1 MSEPRGRTV
10 EGIGAAPGRA
20 LGYVHR
26 LDFDVPTVPH
36 RTIAPEEV
44 EAEVGRFEV
53 ARDTARSRLE
63 VLARETGSR
72 LGPFEG
78 KMFEAQVWMIDD
90 PMIVDGTLAYIREN
104 FLAAERAFELQM
116 LEHRVK
122 MLDSGQSM
130 VLDRLADLQDVRM
143 RVLSSLMGL
152 AEPEL
157 PGEADQPLILV
168 ARDLPPSM
176 AVRLDTSRVVGFVT
190 ERGSRGGHSVVIA
203 RSLGIPAVVGV
214 GGVMESLGQGT
225 RILMD
230 GRTGQLMIEPSELDL
245 ERYERGRERLA
256 ARRRALG
263 ESVDERPTRTLD
275 GIEVSIQANV
285 DRPDEVV
292 RARRLGA
299 DGVGLFRSEFLVI
312 GHRDIPSEAEQYE
325 AYRMA
330 VEAFPDHE
338 VTLRT
343 FDIGGDKFPMF
354 LAAPREENPYLG
366 WRAIRVCLDLPELFL
381 NQLRAAVRA
390 SAHGNLRVLLPFIIS
405 VDEVERTRELL
416 DRVYDEL
423 GDVAPVRPLPLGI
436 MVETPAAVEL
446 LDRIAPLVDFVS
458 LGTNDLTQYVLAAD
472 RGNAKL
478 AGLFDAMHPALI
490 RQYRR
495 IVRASRAHGLDL
507 SVCGELAGEPAGL
520 ALLLGL
526 GFTRFSMSLAM
537 IAEQREVARNVS
549 VEDLADLVGDAEWK
563 DGAAARAAL
572 SNYLAGQGV
581 PDGDGVRLSAE

>member
-1 MSEPRGRTV
+1 MNDSREGTV

-20 LGYVHR
+20 LGRVHR
-26 LDFDVPTVPH
+26 LEFDVPAVPH
-36 RTIAPEEV
+36 RTIASEEV
-44 EAEVGRFEV
+44 EAEIERFEAARDAARARLEDL
-53 ARDTARSRLE
+53 ARDT
-63 VLARETGSR
+63 GNR

-90 PMIVDGTLAYIREN
+90 PVIVEGTLAYIREN

-116 LEHRVK
+116 LEHRVR

-130 VLDRLADLQDVRM
+130 VLDRLADLQDVRL
-143 RVLSSLMGL
+143 RVLSSLL
-152 AEPEL
+152 DLSEPEL
-157 PGEADQPLILV
+157 PGDTEEPLILV

-176 AVRLDTSRVVGFVT
+176 AARLDTSRVVGFVT

-214 GGVMESLGQGT
+214 SGVMEALEQGT

-230 GRTGQLMIEPSELDL
+230 GRTGQLVLDPSEPDVQ
-245 ERYERGRERLA
+245 RYERGRERVA
-256 ARRRALG
+256 ARRRELG
-263 ESVDERPTRTLD
+263 EVPGERPTRTLD
-275 GIEVSIQANV
+275 GIEVSLQANV
-285 DRPDEVV
+285 DRPDEVT
-292 RARRLGA
+292 RARLLGA

-325 AYRMA
+325 AYRSA
-330 VEAFPDHE
+330 LEAFPDHE

-354 LAAPREENPYLG
+354 LPIPREENPYLG

-390 SAHGNLRVLLPFIIS
+390 SRHGNLRVLLPFIIS

-416 DRVYDEL
+416 ERVYDEL
-423 GDVAPVRPLPLGI
+423 GDEAPARPLPLGI

-478 AGLFDAMHPALI
+478 AGLFDAMHPALV
-490 RQYRR
+490 RKYRR
-495 IVRASRAHGLDL
+495 VVRTSRAHGLDL
-507 SVCGELAGEPAGL
+507 SVCGELAGEPMGL

-526 GFTRFSMSLAM
+526 GFTRFSMSLATL
-537 IAEQREVARNVS
+537 AEQREVARNVS
-549 VEDLADLVGDAEWK
+549 VDDLAELVGDADWK
-563 DGAAARAAL
+563 DGSEARAAL
-572 SNYLAGQGV
+572 SEYLAGQGV
-581 PDGDGVRLSAE
+581 PDGDGVRLSME

>member
-1 MSEPRGRTV
+1 MNGSRGRKL

-20 LGYVHR
+20 LGRVHR
-26 LDFDVPTVPH
+26 LEFDLPAVPH

-44 EAEVGRFEV
+44 EAEVERFES
-53 ARDTARSRLE
+53 ARREARARLE
-63 VLARETGSR
+63 ELARETGSR

-90 PMIVDGTLAYIREN
+90 PMIVDGALAYIREN

-116 LEHRVK
+116 LEHRVR

-130 VLDRLADLQDVRM
+130 VLDRLADLQDVRL
-143 RVLSSLMGL
+143 RVLCSLLGI

-157 PGEADQPLILV
+157 PGQTDEPLVLV
-168 ARDLPPSM
+168 ARDVPPSM
-176 AVRLDTSRVVGFVT
+176 AARLDTSRVVGFVT

-214 GGVMESLGQGT
+214 GPDLEVLKSGERVL
-225 RILMD
+225 LD
-230 GRTGQLMIEPSELDL
+230 GRTGQIVLDPTEHDVEL
-245 ERYERGRERLA
+245 YERGRERVA
-256 ARRRALG
+256 ARRRELG
-263 ESVDERPTRTLD
+263 ETPGERPTRTLD
-275 GIEVSIQANV
+275 GIEVSLQANI
-285 DRPDEVV
+285 DRPDEVA
-292 RARRLGA
+292 RARQLGA

-325 AYRMA
+325 AYRTA

-354 LAAPREENPYLG
+354 LPVPREENPYLG

-390 SAHGNLRVLLPFIIS
+390 SEHGRLRILLPFIIS
-405 VDEVERTRELL
+405 EDEIERTRELL
-416 DRVYDEL
+416 DRVYSEL
-423 GDVAPVRPLPLGI
+423 GDEGPAEPLPLGI

-446 LDRIAPLVDFVS
+446 LDRMASLVDFVS

-478 AGLFDAMHPALI
+478 AGLFDSMHPALI
-490 RQYRR
+490 AKYRR
-495 IVRASRAHGLDL
+495 IVRTSRAHGLDL
-507 SVCGELAGEPAGL
+507 SVCGELAGEPTGI

-526 GFTRFSMSLAM
+526 GFTRFSMSLATL
-537 IAEQREVARNVS
+537 AEQREVARNVS
-549 VEDLADLVGDAEWK
+549 VEDLAGLVGDAEWK
-563 DGAAARAAL
+563 DGATCRAAL
-572 SNYLAGQGV
+572 SEYLAEQGV
-581 PDGDGVRLSAE
+581 PDGDSVRLSVE

>member
-1 MSEPRGRTV
+1 MSETREETV

-20 LGYVHR
+20 LGRVHR
-26 LDFDVPTVPH
+26 LDIDVPAVPH
-36 RTIAPEEV
+36 RTIAPDEI
-44 EAEVGRFEV
+44 EAEVNRFE
-53 ARDTARSRLE
+53 AACETARTRLQE
-63 VLARETGSR
+63 LARETGDR
-72 LGPFEG
+72 FGPFEG

-90 PMIVDGTLAYIREN
+90 PIIVDGTVAYIREN

-116 LEHRVK
+116 LEHRVR
-122 MLDSGQSM
+122 MLDSGHSM

-143 RVLSSLMGL
+143 RVLGSLMGL
-152 AEPEL
+152 AEAEL
-157 PGEADQPLILV
+157 PEQTDEPLILV

-176 AVRLDTSRVVGFVT
+176 AARLDASRVVGFVT

-214 GGVMESLGQGT
+214 GGLMESLAQGT

-230 GRTGQLMIEPSELDL
+230 GRTGVLVLEPSDPDI
-245 ERYERGRERLA
+245 ERYQRGRERVA
-256 ARRRALG
+256 ARRRALRDAVIEG
-263 ESVDERPTRTLD
+263 PTHTLD
-275 GIEVSIQANV
+275 GVEVSIQANV
-285 DRPDEVV
+285 DRPDEVA
-292 RARRLGA
+292 RACRLGA

-312 GHRDIPSEAEQYE
+312 GHRDIPNEAEQYE
-325 AYRMA
+325 AYRAA
-330 VEAFPDHE
+330 VEAFPDHD

-343 FDIGGDKFPMF
+343 FDIGGDKFPIF
-354 LAAPREENPYLG
+354 LPAPREENPYLG

-390 SAHGNLRVLLPFIIS
+390 SAHGNLRLLLPFIIS

-416 DRVYDEL
+416 DQVYAEVGDE
-423 GDVAPVRPLPLGI
+423 APARPLQLGI

-478 AGLFDAMHPALI
+478 AALFDAMHPALI
-490 RQYRR
+490 RKYRR
-495 IVRASRAHGLDL
+495 VVRASRAHGLDL

-526 GFTRFSMSLAM
+526 GYTRFSMSLATL
-537 IAEQREVARNVS
+537 AEQREVARNVS
-549 VEDLADLVGDAEWK
+549 VDDLGELVGQAEWK
-563 DGAAARAAL
+563 DGSAARAAL
-572 SNYLAGQGV
+572 SDYLAGQGV
-581 PDGDGVRLSAE
+581 LDGDGARLSAE

>member
-1 MSEPRGRTV
+1 M

-20 LGYVHR
+20 LGRVHR
-26 LDFDVPTVPH
+26 LDFDVTVVPH
-36 RTIAPEEV
+36 RTIAADEV
-44 EAEVGRFEV
+44 EAEIERFEA
-53 ARDTARSRLE
+53 ARDAARARLE
-63 VLARETGSR
+63 ELARETGSR

-90 PMIVDGTLAYIREN
+90 PVIVDGTLAYIREN

-116 LEHRVK
+116 LEHRVR

-130 VLDRLADLQDVRM
+130 VLDRLADLQDVRL

-157 PGEADQPLILV
+157 PGETDEPLILV
-168 ARDLPPSM
+168 ARDLPPSL
-176 AVRLDTSRVVGFVT
+176 AARLDTSRVAGFVT

-214 GGVMESLGQGT
+214 SGGMESLEHGA
-225 RILMD
+225 RLLMD
-230 GRTGQLMIEPSELDL
+230 GRTGQLVIDPSEFDL

-263 ESVDERPTRTLD
+263 DTVEERPTRTLD
-275 GIEVSIQANV
+275 GIVVSIQANI
-285 DRPDEVV
+285 DRPDEAV
-292 RARRLGA
+292 RARLLGA

-312 GHRDIPSEAEQYE
+312 GHRDIPTEAEQYE
-325 AYRMA
+325 AYRTA

-354 LAAPREENPYLG
+354 LPAPREENPYLG

-405 VDEVERTRELL
+405 VDEVERSRELL
-416 DRVYDEL
+416 DRVCDEL
-423 GDVAPVRPLPLGI
+423 GNEAPARPLPLGI

-446 LDRIAPLVDFVS
+446 LDRFAPLVDFVS

-490 RQYRR
+490 RKYRR
-495 IVRASRAHGLDL
+495 IVRTSRAHGLDL

-526 GFTRFSMSLAM
+526 GFTRFSMALAT

-549 VEDLADLVGDAEWK
+549 VDDLVELVADAEWK

-572 SNYLAGQGV
+572 SDYLAGQGV